1 MALNVF
7 MQQRDDPQIKVPA
20 QLRLGDPTTYVFVTD
35 NASDAETRGVE
46 LEASW
51 QLAAHADAWVPR
63 SACCTRKSA
72 TSICGP
78 NSRAAIWRM
87 RRATP
92 SR

>member
-1 MALNVF
+1 MRLAPVAANWSMALNVF

-51 QLAAHADAWVPR
+51 QPLPALDAGHRPRPAAHGNR
-63 SACCTRKSA
+63 
-72 TSICGP
+72 
-78 NSRAAIWRM
+78 
-87 RRATP
+87 
-92 SR
+92 